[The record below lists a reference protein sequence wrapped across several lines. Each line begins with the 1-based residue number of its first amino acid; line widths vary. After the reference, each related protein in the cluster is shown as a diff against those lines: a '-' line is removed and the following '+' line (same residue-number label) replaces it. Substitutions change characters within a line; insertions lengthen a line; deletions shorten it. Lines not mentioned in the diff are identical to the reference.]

1 MLYNIDFDIA
11 AVIISLF
18 ILFHIFV
25 KKGLKT
31 ASNRVFL
38 LLVASNLAASVT
50 DIISSILNSYPDT
63 MVIWQADLVNTLYL
77 ALHNSMTPLML
88 LYIFCLLGD
97 FMRMNR
103 LLLKAV
109 FIPVFSEYILLLLNP
124 FFRFVFYYDENG
136 IYRHGLSFPLFY
148 VFAFGYMAACIVILM
163 VRRENITK
171 TKRRSLIF
179 IIVATIISL
188 ALQMVY
194 PYLLLE
200 IFAQTLGF
208 LGMLLSIENQDDI
221 VNHISGAYNRYAFI
235 ETAPEY
241 LGNTDSVII
250 VIKLQEL
257 SYYNTTIGMTRTNE
271 FLRKIASFLSKA
283 DRRLFCYDLGGGNF
297 VLLGSGMT
305 DDEIEMLTGKT
316 AERFRSAW
324 ELNGSGVM
332 FPAMLC
338 AGRTDRFTSME
349 ELLLI
354 ADSSFD
360 GNETVI
366 VEIEKVMEKNK
377 RKIQIESLIREA
389 IAKKRFEVYYQPIW
403 GKAGGYFHS
412 AEALIR
418 LNTEEFGFV
427 SPEEFIPIA
436 EESGLIVE
444 IGAFVFDEVC
454 RFYKS
459 NELEKSG
466 IDYMEVNLS
475 TVQCMDPELVN
486 SFKETLKKYSLS
498 SERINLEI
506 TESAAAD
513 NRKVLKDNVN
523 VLNGL
528 GFSFSLD
535 DYGTGYSNFSYM
547 FDLPFSIIKLDKS
560 ILWKALNPKGIK
572 GPKSS
577 GILLSNTIRMMKEMG
592 YKVLVE
598 GVETEEQKVL
608 LEKLGCDYFQGYYFS
623 KPVPGDVFLKFIK
636 EANADQGA

>member
-136 IYRHGLSFPLFY
+136 IYRHGWCFPLFY

-305 DDEIEMLTGKT
+305 DDEIERLTGKT

-560 ILWKALNPKGIK
+560 ILWKALNPNGSE

>member
-560 ILWKALNPKGIK
+560 ILWKALNPNGSE

-636 EANADQGA
+636 EANADQGD

>member
-250 VIKLQEL
+250 VIRLQEL

-305 DDEIEMLTGKT
+305 DDEIERLTGKT

-354 ADSSFD
+354 ADSPFD

-389 IAKKRFEVYYQPIW
+389 IAKKRFEIYYQPIW

-466 IDYMEVNLS
+466 IDYIEVNLS

-623 KPVPGDVFLKFIK
+623 KPVPGDVFLEFIK
-636 EANADQGA
+636 EANADQGD

>member
-136 IYRHGLSFPLFY
+136 IYRHGWCFPLFY

-283 DRRLFCYDLGGGNF
+283 DRRHFCYDLGGGNF

-305 DDEIEMLTGKT
+305 DDEIERLTGKT

-560 ILWKALNPKGIK
+560 ILWKALNPNGSE